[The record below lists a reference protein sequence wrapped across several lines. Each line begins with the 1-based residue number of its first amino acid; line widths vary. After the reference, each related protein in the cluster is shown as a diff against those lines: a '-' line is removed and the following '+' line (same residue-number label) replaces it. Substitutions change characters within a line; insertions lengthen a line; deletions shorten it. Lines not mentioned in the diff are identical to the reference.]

1 MRLHILNAGSKEKV
15 KLSSCC
21 PNPYVFEEWLREE
34 EVISLPRKTMP
45 QSREHQQR
53 F

>member
-1 MRLHILNAGSKEKV
+1 MKLHILNAGSKDKV

-34 EVISLPRKTMP
+34 EVIPLPRKIMP
-45 QSREHQQR
+45 QNQERQ
-53 F
+53 